1 MSAHPSVK
9 PQNAAGPNLTHCNY
23 ETCAKCLQHGLTIS
37 SLIIKLQPIKDIFQS
52 FLLPGKDVFQGC
64 LQRKQVVF
72 VFNFLFLQKA
82 SANVQRAESL
92 MCTVWMSVG
101 RDCWGG
107 KERAWLPLDLS
118 LALN

>member
-9 PQNAAGPNLTHCNY
+9 PQNAGGPNLTHYNY

-37 SLIIKLQPIKDIFQS
+37 SLIIKLQPTKDIFQS
-52 FLLPGKDVFQGC
+52 FLLPGKGVFQGC
-64 LQRKQVVF
+64 LQGKQVVF

-118 LALN
+118 LALH